1 MRPLDVAAQ
10 PTQDAEAAP
19 VVNIAGV
26 WPSQEAQ
33 ILYLRQIVF
42 AARAQPEIRRLAR
55 DVVFRQFGC
64 RMNDQRSH
72 ALALA
77 SWVQR
82 NVRYVQEIPEVLQTP
97 AVTISEGYGD
107 CDDMATTLCAML
119 EAVGIPSYLFAIGG
133 WAPPDRYSHIYCV
146 AELEGPELIPLDV
159 TLSTNILKQQRD
171 PLAEMRARYGDV
183 NVFVG

>member
-10 PTQDAEAAP
+10 STQDTNAP

-33 ILYLRQIVF
+33 ILYLRQIVI

-64 RMNDQRSH
+64 APNDQRSH

-97 AVTISEGYGD
+97 AVTIAEGYGD
-107 CDDMATTLCAML
+107 CDDQATTLCALL

-146 AELEGPELIPLDV
+146 AELDGPELLPLDT
-159 TLSTNILKQQRD
+159 TLSTDLLKQQRD

>member
-1 MRPLDVAAQ
+1 M
-10 PTQDAEAAP
+10 
-19 VVNIAGV
+19 VNIAGV

-33 ILYLRQIVF
+33 ILYLRQIVI

-55 DVVFRQFGC
+55 DIVARQFGC
-64 RMNDQRSH
+64 ATNDQRRH

-77 SWVQR
+77 RWVQM
-82 NVRYVQEIPEVLQTP
+82 NVRYMQEIPEVLQTP
-97 AVTISEGYGD
+97 AVTIAEGYGD
-107 CDDMATTLCAML
+107 CDDQAVLLCTLL
-119 EAVGIPSYLFAIGG
+119 EAVGIGSYLFAIGG

-146 AELEGPELIPLDV
+146 AELPGPELIPLDT
-159 TLSTNILKQQRD
+159 TLATDIMRQQRD